1 LDARVWQIGIG
12 YAGRVFIRAL
22 PIIACLT
29 PLIGINIAYW
39 IGASNDVLP
48 SCIPYLDGCTSIS
61 STGRYPP
68 GDRLFRAAMLPQAAI
83 LALTWYFAALWLKS
97 LKPASKAGTTVLVSG
112 VIGALALIL
121 YVSYLA
127 SNDPFYEVMRRY
139 GIYFYFVGTAL
150 AQLALSLALDRSPLQ
165 RAMVWV
171 IVTPFVLGILN
182 LIQKEVLGILNSN
195 ENRIEWIASLL
206 MQIWFVLLWVAWR
219 KTRFNIKVRT
229 G

>member
-1 LDARVWQIGIG
+1 MFV
-12 YAGRVFIRAL
+12 RAL
-22 PIIACLT
+22 PLISAFV

-68 GDRLFRAAMLPQAAI
+68 GDRLFRAILLPQAAV
-83 LALTWYFAALWLKS
+83 LAITWYFAVLWLRS
-97 LKPASKAGTTVLVSG
+97 LKPASKAGPTILGGGIVGAVALV
-112 VIGALALIL
+112 L

-127 SNDPFYEVMRRY
+127 SNDPFYEIMRSY
-139 GIYFYFVGTAL
+139 GVYLYFGGTAL
-150 AQLALSLALDRSPLQ
+150 AQLVLSLSLDRSPMQ

-171 IVTPFVLGILN
+171 TVTPWVLGILN
-182 LIQKEVLGILNSN
+182 FAQKAILGSLNSN

-206 MQIWFVLLWVAWR
+206 MQVWFVLLWLMWR
-219 KTRFNIKVRT
+219 KTRLTLQVRT
-229 G
+229 R

>member
-1 LDARVWQIGIG
+1 ML
-12 YAGRVFIRAL
+12 IRGL
-22 PIIACLT
+22 PLIACLA
-29 PLIGINIAYW
+29 PLIGINLAYW
-39 IGASNDVLP
+39 IGADNNVLP

-68 GDRLFRAAMLPQAAI
+68 GDRLFRAVMLPQAAV
-83 LALTWYFAALWLKS
+83 LAFTWYFAALWLRS
-97 LKPASKAGTTVLVSG
+97 LKPSSGAPTIIVVSG
-112 VIGALALIL
+112 AIGALALIL

-127 SNDPFYEVMRRY
+127 SNDPFYEIMRSY

-150 AQLALSLALDRSPLQ
+150 AQLVLSLALDRSATQ

-171 IVTPFVLGILN
+171 TVTPFALGIIN
-182 LIQKEVLGILNSN
+182 LIQKEILGSLNNN

-206 MQIWFVLLWVAWR
+206 MQIWFFLLWTAWR
-219 KTRFNIKVRT
+219 KTRFNIRVRT

>member
-1 LDARVWQIGIG
+1 ML
-12 YAGRVFIRAL
+12 IRGL
-22 PIIACLT
+22 PLIACLA
-29 PLIGINIAYW
+29 PLIGINLAYW
-39 IGASNDVLP
+39 IGADNNVLP

-68 GDRLFRAAMLPQAAI
+68 GDRLFRAVMLPQAAV
-83 LALTWYFAALWLKS
+83 LAFTWYFAALWLRS
-97 LKPASKAGTTVLVSG
+97 LKPSSRAPTIIVVSG
-112 VIGALALIL
+112 AIGALALIL

-127 SNDPFYEVMRRY
+127 SNDPFYEIMRSY

-150 AQLALSLALDRSPLQ
+150 AQLVLSLALDRSATQ

-171 IVTPFVLGILN
+171 TVTPFVLGIIN
-182 LIQKEVLGILNSN
+182 LIQKEVLGSLNSN

-206 MQIWFVLLWVAWR
+206 MQVWFILLWTAWR
-219 KTRFNIKVRT
+219 KTRFKVRVRT